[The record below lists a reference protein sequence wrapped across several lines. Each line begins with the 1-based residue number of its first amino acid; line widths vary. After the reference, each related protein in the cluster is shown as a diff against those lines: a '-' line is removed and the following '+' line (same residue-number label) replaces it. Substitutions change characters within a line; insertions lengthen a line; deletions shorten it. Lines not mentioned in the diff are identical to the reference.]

1 MNLQLHLCLLNSMY
15 ACALNQVCE
24 VLENVLLSKEWSL
37 LAEGVEG
44 VGTKCYRRMG
54 RTGNTSSQPCL
65 QRIPSME

>member
-1 MNLQLHLCLLNSMY
+1 MNLQLHLCLLSSMY
-15 ACALNQVCE
+15 ALNQICE

-65 QRIPSME
+65 QRNPSME